1 MFDFAGFKRLNLTMS
16 SFMEGFTEP
25 CVLNFLLIHRNSTNG
40 ADYDESILFGHH
52 MLQEMKGLTYAYD
65 VNKLSFEGAKITN
78 LPEPPA
84 KKGLPGWAI
93 ALIVVGSLL
102 VVAGIGAGIWFWK
115 IK

>member
-25 CVLNFLLIHRNSTNG
+25 CVLNFLLIYRNSTNG
-40 ADYDESILFGHH
+40 ADYDESIIFGHH

-78 LPEPPA
+78 LPEPPSD
-84 KKGLPGWAI
+84 KKLSGWRI
-93 ALIVVGSLL
+93 ALIVVGCIILL
-102 VVAGIGAGIWFWK
+102 ALIVAYAWS
-115 IK
+115 